1 LHEDQKRRAAMKMS
15 GTIDQIVAGTDST
28 KVHMKLL
35 AACQQAER
43 LDAADRSKHLRDTVA
58 GLLQE

>member
-1 LHEDQKRRAAMKMS
+1 MKMS